1 MEQEGSRMVHDKQT
15 CLLLARMIEISAG
28 RAAGEAASEDGD
40 RRIIQ
45 LTGSICDSLKQ
56 KMLVSQV

>member
-1 MEQEGSRMVHDKQT
+1 MVHDKQT